1 MALPDIIVN
10 LLNPK
15 MTGELKR
22 ELAKKL
28 SETVDADPK
37 LSELVIQFT
46 YKDLLEEVNLIS
58 NPFELLNHLVKKE
71 GLRIDEIMEALADH
85 D

>member
-1 MALPDIIVN
+1 MGKRAKKSAIFQEVKYSKKVAYPDIITN

-28 SETVDADPK
+28 SETIDADPK
-37 LSELVIQFT
+37 LSDLVLQFT
-46 YKDLLEEVNLIS
+46 YKDLLEEVN
-58 NPFELLNHLVKKE
+58 HLT
-71 GLRIDEIMEALADH
+71 
-85 D
+85 

>member
-1 MALPDIIVN
+1 VAYPDIITN

-28 SETVDADPK
+28 SETVNADPK
-37 LSELVIQFT
+37 LSDLVIDFA
-46 YKDLLEEVNLIS
+46 YKDLLAEVNHM
-58 NPFELLNHLVKKE
+58 NKPFELLAYLLQRD
-71 GLRIDEIMEALADH
+71 LRLDELCEAL
-85 D
+85 